1 MARLALFA
9 MLLLATLPTFG
20 RLLAT
25 RADTAA
31 PAWAALCTAS
41 GLRYAGLELAGA
53 ERPAPG
59 ASHDAGI
66 GVPAPDGH
74 SDPDC
79 AYCPLLAS
87 FALAVAWLAPTLV
100 HGAAPRLCTWRHVLA
115 RKPLHPS
122 GLGSRG
128 PPFAL

>member
-1 MARLALFA
+1 MARLALVA
-9 MLLLATLPTFG
+9 VLLLATLPTFG

-31 PAWAALCTAS
+31 SAWAALCTAS
-41 GLRYAGLELAGA
+41 GLQHVELAGIDRSA
-53 ERPAPG
+53 VG
-59 ASHDAGI
+59 ALHALGN
-66 GVPAPDGH
+66 GVPVPGGH

-79 AYCPLLAS
+79 AYCPLLAGLVLVVACLA
-87 FALAVAWLAPTLV
+87 FAFA
-100 HGAAPRLCTWRHVLA
+100 HGPVPRLCTWHHVLA
-115 RKPLHPS
+115 RKPLHPC

>member
-1 MARLALFA
+1 MARLALVA
-9 MLLLATLPTFG
+9 VLLLATLPTLG

-25 RADTAA
+25 RADTASS
-31 PAWAALCTAS
+31 AWAALCTAS
-41 GLRYAGLELAGA
+41 GLQHVELAGIDRSA
-53 ERPAPG
+53 MG
-59 ASHDAGI
+59 ASPDSGT
-66 GVPAPDGH
+66 GVPAPGGR
-74 SDPDC
+74 SNPDC

-87 FALAVAWLAPTLV
+87 FALVVAWLAPTLV

>member
-1 MARLALFA
+1 MARLALVA

-25 RADTAA
+25 RADTATS
-31 PAWAALCTAS
+31 AWAALCTAS
-41 GLRYAGLELAGA
+41 GLQLVELTGIDPSAL
-53 ERPAPG
+53 G
-59 ASHDAGI
+59 ASHDAGT
-66 GVPAPDGH
+66 GVLAPGGH
-74 SDPDC
+74 SNPDC

-87 FALAVAWLAPTLV
+87 LVLAVACLALALA
-100 HGAAPRLCTWRHVLA
+100 HGPAPRLCTWCHVLA
-115 RKPLHPS
+115 RKPLHPC

>member
-1 MARLALFA
+1 MARLALVA

-25 RADTAA
+25 RADTAVS
-31 PAWAALCTAS
+31 AWTALCTAG
-41 GLRYAGLELAGA
+41 GLQHVGLEFAGA
-53 ERPAPG
+53 ERSAPG
-59 ASHDAGI
+59 VSQDAGI
-66 GVPAPDGH
+66 GVPAPSGH

-87 FALAVAWLAPTLV
+87 FALAVAWLVYTLV
-100 HGAAPRLCTWRHVLA
+100 HGAAPRLCTWRHVRA